1 MSEGSGQVT
10 IRVIMTMSD
19 LHRITVSRSHQG
31 EVMKMAAKF
40 KPPGV
45 VTPAGGA
52 GYKVSISANIRYHQ
66 TEKIQG

>member
-1 MSEGSGQVT
+1 MRLYDSLYLT
-10 IRVIMTMSD
+10 IFFGHYLISSFP
-19 LHRITVSRSHQG
+19 RITVSRSHQG

-52 GYKVSISANIRYHQ
+52 GYKVSVSSYPIMLRQ
-66 TEKIQG
+66 MK